1 MLLLITGSLDGTSDL
16 LVEALGEKV
25 FRFNYDL
32 FNEYELEFRPNFW
45 EIKNPA
51 GRTISSDTVS
61 SAFWWKAFSY
71 FLTDQEAFIVE
82 EVKYIFREIYHH
94 SRLRG
99 LTKGVPHDYH
109 NHMGKMNIL
118 SIASRYFA
126 IPQTL
131 ATFKLGGIDKLG
143 TLPVVAKSFTSGLT
157 TTNKALFTTA
167 VEIKTLHPNFPWY
180 LQEQIDSPAD
190 VTIFVCG
197 QDLFA
202 FERTRRNLKGLD
214 WRAEQ
219 TFDVDAE
226 EWKPIILSHDECAST
241 WALCNDLGVDWGRMD
256 LMRRDDELVFLE
268 YNANGQW
275 VFLDYQQKYG
285 LLRSVVKYLTLV
297 DSI

>member
-1 MLLLITGSLDGTSDL
+1 VLLLITGSIDGTSDFI
-16 LVEALGEKV
+16 VEELGEKV

-32 FNEYELEFRPNFW
+32 FNEYELEFSPNFW
-45 EIKNPA
+45 EIKNPT
-51 GRTISSDTVS
+51 GRTINSNTVAS
-61 SAFWWKAFSY
+61 VFWWKAFSY
-71 FLTDQEAFIVE
+71 YLTDQEAFIVE

-94 SRLRG
+94 CRLRG
-99 LTKGVPHDYH
+99 LTRGVPHDYH

-126 IPQTL
+126 TPQTL
-131 ATFKLGGIDKLG
+131 ATFRLAGVDKLG
-143 TLPVVAKSFTSGLT
+143 TCPVVAKSFTSGLT

-167 VEIKTLHPNFPWY
+167 VETKALHPDFPWY

-190 VTIFVCG
+190 VTVFICG

-202 FERTRRNLKGLD
+202 FERTRTDLKGLD

-219 TFDVDAE
+219 TFDVDVE
-226 EWKPIILSHDECAST
+226 EWKPIILSHDECKSAG
-241 WALCNDLGVDWGRMD
+241 ALCKDLGVDWGRMD
-256 LMRRDDELVFLE
+256 LMRRDEQLIFLE

-285 LLRSVVKYLTLV
+285 LLRSVVKYLT
-297 DSI
+297 D

>member
-16 LVEALGEKV
+16 IVDELCEKV

-32 FNEYELEFRPNFW
+32 FNDYELEFSPNFW
-45 EIKNPA
+45 SIKSPA
-51 GRTISSDTVS
+51 GRTINSETVS
-61 SAFWWKAFSY
+61 SVFWWKAFSY
-71 FLTDQEAFIVE
+71 YLTDQEKFIVE
-82 EVKYIFREIYHH
+82 EAKYIFREIYHH

-109 NHMGKMNIL
+109 NQMGKMNIL
-118 SIASRYFA
+118 SIVSRYFA

-131 ATFKLGGIDKLG
+131 ATFRLAGVGKLGA
-143 TLPVVAKSFTSGLT
+143 LPVVAKSFTSGLT

-167 VEIKTLHPNFPWY
+167 VETKALHPDFPWY
-180 LQEQIDSPAD
+180 LQERVESPAD

-202 FERTRRNLKGLD
+202 FERNRTNLKGLD

-219 TFDVDAE
+219 TFNVESE
-226 EWKPIILSHDECAST
+226 EWQPITLTHDERTST
-241 WALCNDLGVDWGRMD
+241 RALCTDLGVDWGRMD
-256 LMRRDDELVFLE
+256 LMRRDDALVFLE

-275 VFLDYQQKYG
+275 VFLDYHGKHG
-285 LLRSVVKYLTLV
+285 LV
-297 DSI
+297 DAVVRYITE

>member
-1 MLLLITGSLDGTSDL
+1 MILLITGSLDGTSDL
-16 LVEALGEKV
+16 IVGELGEKV
-25 FRFNYDL
+25 FRFNFDL
-32 FNEYELEFRPNFW
+32 FNDYELEFTPNFW
-45 EIKNPA
+45 RIRSPT
-51 GRTISSDTVS
+51 GRTIDSETVS
-61 SAFWWKAFSY
+61 SVFWWKAFSY
-71 FLTDQEAFIVE
+71 YLTDQEEFIVE

-109 NHMGKMNIL
+109 NQMGKMNIL

-131 ATFKLGGIDKLG
+131 ATFRLAGVGKLGA
-143 TLPVVAKSFTSGLT
+143 LPVVAKSFTSGLT

-167 VEIKTLHPNFPWY
+167 VETKALHPDFPWY
-180 LQEQIDSPAD
+180 LQERIESPAD

-202 FERTRRNLKGLD
+202 FERNRTNLKGLD

-219 TFDVDAE
+219 NFDVESE
-226 EWKPIILSHDECAST
+226 EWQPIKLTHDECTST
-241 WALCNDLGVDWGRMD
+241 RALCKDLGVDWGRMD

-275 VFLDYQQKYG
+275 VFLDHHGKYG
-285 LLRSVVKYLTLV
+285 LV
-297 DSI
+297 DAVIRYVTK